1 MLHVTPTKMSLKQNR
16 NLSHDM
22 NISTTHEYFHHQT
35 FIKEHMFEKRLTPSD
50 VGKLNRLVI
59 PKQYAEKYFPV
70 VSGSLVLSLVD
81 ESGKHWKFRYS
92 YWNSSQSYVFT
103 KGWSRFVKEKKLE
116 AGDVVFFQRQVVDST
131 SVLFLGWRRRMNDG
145 SLSSEK
151 PEILKYK
158 TVRLFG
164 VNLECRTHEAQEEP
178 PTPDHGCF
186 TTNME
191 KEGILEMGPWANM

>member
-1 MLHVTPTKMSLKQNR
+1 MKA
-16 NLSHDM
+16 SHDM
-22 NISTTHEYFHHQT
+22 NMNTSTTQMFV
-35 FIKEHMFEKRLTPSD
+35 KEHLFEKRLTPSD

-70 VSGSLVLSLVD
+70 ISGSLVLSLVD

-116 AGDVVFFQRQVVDST
+116 AGDVVFFQRQVVDSS
-131 SVLFLGWRRRMNDG
+131 SVMFLGWRRRMNDG
-145 SLSSEK
+145 WLTSEK

-164 VNLECRTHEAQEEP
+164 VNLECRTHEAQEDSIMEPPP

-186 TTNME
+186 TANME
-191 KEGILEMGPWANM
+191 KEGILEMGSWRNM